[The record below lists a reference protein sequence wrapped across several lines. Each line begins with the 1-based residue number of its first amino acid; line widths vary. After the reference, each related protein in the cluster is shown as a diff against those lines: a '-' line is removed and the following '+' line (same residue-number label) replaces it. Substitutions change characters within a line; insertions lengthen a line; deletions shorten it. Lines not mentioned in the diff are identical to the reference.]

1 MHPSFL
7 QRIDELGALLG
18 RSNAARIDFFRRSNR
33 LKSRRGVRFQVV
45 TRKLG
50 IFQVIERYT
59 GKTWAFRSSYR
70 EAMDFAIQLEEK
82 SNRRKGGARCSAGE

>member
-18 RSNAARIDFFRRSNR
+18 SSNAARIEFCRRSNR

-45 TRKLG
+45 TKRRG
-50 IFQVIERYT
+50 IFLVVERYT
-59 GKTWAFRSSYR
+59 GKTWAFHSNYR

-82 SNRRKGGARCSAGE
+82 SNRRKGSARSSMS